1 MKQSNQVKH
10 LQAKKQIGIYFSAH
24 WCPPCRGFTPV
35 LTKAY
40 QTKFK
45 AQGLEIVFASGDND
59 RATCKSYFEEMGD
72 WLALPYDDRALE
84 TKLSSKFKVKGI
96 PTFVILDSDGNL
108 VSDKGRDFISGDKPF
123 PFQPPTVAG
132 GLGDT
137 LLKKVG
143 GKVEKVKTKDALAGK
158 TLALYFSAHWCP
170 PCKAFTPKLAETYKK
185 LKQRAQ
191 DGGRKDDF
199 EFVFVSSDRD
209 QSAFD
214 EYYAE
219 MPWLALPFSNRD
231 GKADLSGLFGVRG
244 IPSLV
249 VLDADRNIINKSARG
264 SRDGDPEG
272 LKFPWY
278 PEPLN
283 DVNKVT
289 DGLSEDVSVIAFLD
303 GATAAEAEAKKADL
317 EAVAKKYYA
326 AARSKKADPEFR
338 FFYSTTKT
346 GQISSQIRRMT
357 GVADGSKTIIL
368 NLSDDG
374 AFYLAEKEGAVEELL
389 SGFKSKKLE
398 RKQCKR
404 A

>member
-1 MKQSNQVKH
+1 MGRKDICRMWMSVIILLSLQTCFGLPLIETPGAIDQLQFVLGDSKEKLNLQYSDNIIDSN
-10 LQAKKQIGIYFSAH
+10 LLENFDENQII
-24 WCPPCRGFTPV
+24 
-35 LTKAY
+35 
-40 QTKFK
+40 
-45 AQGLEIVFASGDND
+45 
-59 RATCKSYFEEMGD
+59 
-72 WLALPYDDRALE
+72 
-84 TKLSSKFKVKGI
+84 
-96 PTFVILDSDGNL
+96 ILDSDGNL

-143 GKVEKVKTKDALAGK
+143 GKVEKVKAKDALAGK

-264 SRDGDPEG
+264 SRDGDPE
-272 LKFPWY
+272 
-278 PEPLN
+278 PLN

-289 DGLSEDVSVIAFLD
+289 DGLSEDVCVIAFLD

>member
-1 MKQSNQVKH
+1 MGRKDICRMWMSVIILLSLQTCFGLPLIETPGAIDQLQFVLGDSKEKLNLQYSDNIIDSN
-10 LQAKKQIGIYFSAH
+10 LLENFDENQII
-24 WCPPCRGFTPV
+24 
-35 LTKAY
+35 
-40 QTKFK
+40 
-45 AQGLEIVFASGDND
+45 
-59 RATCKSYFEEMGD
+59 
-72 WLALPYDDRALE
+72 
-84 TKLSSKFKVKGI
+84 
-96 PTFVILDSDGNL
+96 ILDSDGNL

-244 IPSLV
+244 IPSLI

-283 DVNKVT
+283 DVNEVT
-289 DGLSEDVSVIAFLD
+289 DGLSEDVSVVAFLD

-317 EAVAKKYYA
+317 ETVAKKYYA
-326 AARSKKADPEFR
+326 AAKSKKADPEFR
-338 FFYSTTKT
+338 FFYSTDKG

-357 GVADGSKTIIL
+357 GCTDGSSKTILL
-368 NLSDDG
+368 NLSDNG
-374 AFYLAEKEGAVEELL
+374 GFYLAPKEGAVEELL
-389 SGFKSKKLE
+389 SAFKSKKLE
-398 RKQCKR
+398 RKQCTR